1 MKKLLVSLGF
11 SAMLLLPVGWSVGAV
26 HVLSDSEMQNAVGSY
41 NQDGECD
48 SADGCTLP
56 WPTGPGSCEPL
67 EPPGSGPYL
76 GDLCETTYDANSAS
90 TCDSLSLSTLPP
102 GCYTTTHACY
112 VTYTWHCQLNEY
124 YTPTDPDSPFLVCK
138 KGSTG
143 TPSAVTNSLCQW
155 GMP

>member
-1 MKKLLVSLGF
+1 MKKVLVSLGF

-56 WPTGPGSCEPL
+56 TPTAPTSCNGSLMFDPC
-67 EPPGSGPYL
+67 GN
-76 GDLCETTYDANSAS
+76 TYSANSAS

-102 GCYTTTHACY
+102 GCYTTSQPCY
-112 VTYTWHCQLNEY
+112 VTYAWHC
-124 YTPTDPDSPFLVCK
+124 DPNSSYNPGDPNSGPFLIC
-138 KGSTG
+138 TEDTRG
-143 TPSAVTNSLCQW
+143 TNSAVTNSVCRMGQ
-155 GMP
+155 P